1 MSMVKQKET
10 LEAVMSLLKKAPEL
24 STIKVYTDEIVKGYK
39 QPCFFVKLIKLRSA
53 ETKNT
58 DSNSISIVLTYHA
71 DATTNK
77 QIFFLNTGD
86 AIEELFGK
94 GIKVGTRYLHVKTI
108 AAERIG
114 EDSDILQLIISVN
127 YLDSTGYDGSAGYDL
142 MQELNINY
150 TNKN

>member
-1 MSMVKQKET
+1 
-10 LEAVMSLLKKAPEL
+10 MSLLKTAPEF

-39 QPCFFVKLIKLRSA
+39 QPCFFVKLIKLRST

-71 DATTNK
+71 DAATNK

-86 AIEELFGK
+86 TIEELFGK

-114 EDSDILQLIISVN
+114 ENRDILQVSIDLD
-127 YLDSTGYDGSAGYDL
+127 YLESTGYNGNSGYDL
-142 MQELNINY
+142 MQNLNMNYIN
-150 TNKN
+150 KK

>member
-1 MSMVKQKET
+1 MVKQEEI
-10 LEAVMSLLKKAPEL
+10 LGAVMSLLKTAPEF

-39 QPCFFVKLIKLRSA
+39 QPCFFVKLIKLRST

-71 DATTNK
+71 DAATNK

-114 EDSDILQLIISVN
+114 ENRDILQVSIDLD
-127 YLDSTGYDGSAGYDL
+127 YLDSTGYNGNSGYDL
-142 MQELNINY
+142 MQNLNMNY
-150 TNKN
+150 INKN

>member
-1 MSMVKQKET
+1 
-10 LEAVMSLLKKAPEL
+10 MSLLKKAPEF

-114 EDSDILQLIISVN
+114 ENRDILQVSIDLD
-127 YLDSTGYDGSAGYDL
+127 YLDSTGYNGNTGYNL
-142 MQELNINY
+142 MQSLSMNY
-150 TNKN
+150 INKN

>member
-1 MSMVKQKET
+1 
-10 LEAVMSLLKKAPEL
+10 MSLLKTAPEF

-39 QPCFFVKLIKLRSA
+39 QPCFFVKLIKLRST

-71 DATTNK
+71 DAATNK

-86 AIEELFGK
+86 TIEELFGK

-114 EDSDILQLIISVN
+114 ENRDILQVSIDLD
-127 YLDSTGYDGSAGYDL
+127 YLDSTGYNGNSGYDL
-142 MQELNINY
+142 MQNLNMNYIN
-150 TNKN
+150 KK